1 MCFEIVFWID
11 LLKILDNINL
21 EGENMDELKKFVGVI
36 VVKYVKN
43 GMIVGLGIGFIVYF
57 FVEEIGCCV
66 KEEGL

>member
-1 MCFEIVFWID
+1 
-11 LLKILDNINL
+11 
-21 EGENMDELKKFVGVI
+21 MDELKKFVGVI